1 MKSIRR
7 RILVRVL
14 GLLVAGSL
22 VLGLVSYWDAAHE
35 VEELFDAQLGQSARV
50 LMGLLSI
57 SGEQIDRDA
66 LARALVESAGVMPVL
81 GHRYESKLAF
91 HVRDADGRVIA
102 RSFNVP
108 TLETEHWRPGF
119 ADLDQNG
126 QHWRSYV
133 LRAPDTGLAIW
144 VGERGDLRG
153 ELVHKIV
160 RGTLIPDLVGIP
172 LMLLLV
178 WAAIGSGLRPL
189 ERMARLIR
197 QRDPQS
203 LQPLELRDLPL
214 ELEPMQAAL
223 NRLLEQLNERVARE
237 QRFIADAAHELRT
250 PLAVLQVH
258 ADNALGSRDD
268 PARRDEA
275 LSHLRDGVVRAT
287 RLVSQLLTLARLGD
301 EQKPER
307 VPVGLLQT
315 CRSELAALLP
325 LALKRQQNLDLDAA
339 EGLPTTLPMEPG
351 SLETLI
357 QNLVGNAIQH
367 CPPACTIRLGVS
379 QEDGLLR
386 LSVDDSGPGVPS
398 AERRRLSERFF
409 TLGAGHGAGLG
420 LSIVQRILERHS
432 GHLDL
437 GDSPLG
443 GLNVTVTLPL
453 PGTPGSPTDPSV
465 EALGHDTGRGRVC
478 TGG

>member
-1 MKSIRR
+1 MTSIRR

-50 LMGLLSI
+50 LVGLLSI
-57 SGEQIDRDA
+57 SRERVDHDE
-66 LARALVESAGVMPVL
+66 LARALVESTGVIPVL

-91 HVRDADGRVIA
+91 QVRDTDGRVIA

-108 TLETEHWRPGF
+108 TLDAGQWRPGF
-119 ADLDQNG
+119 AHLHQNDE
-126 QHWRSYV
+126 HWRSYV
-133 LRAPDTGLAIW
+133 LRDPETGLAIW
-144 VGERGDLRG
+144 VGELGDVRG

-189 ERMARLIR
+189 EKMARLIR
-197 QRDPQS
+197 QRDPHS
-203 LQPLELRDLPL
+203 LQPLVLQDLPL

-223 NRLLEQLNERVARE
+223 NRLLEQLNELVARE

-258 ADNALGSRDD
+258 ADNALGSSD
-268 PARRDEA
+268 PAQRDEA
-275 LSHLRDGVVRAT
+275 LAHLRDGVRRAT

-301 EQKPER
+301 EQQPER
-307 VPVGLLQT
+307 VPVRLLQT

-325 LALKRQQNLDLDAA
+325 LALTRQQDLGLDAA
-339 EGLPTTLPMEPG
+339 EGLPATLRLEPG

-357 QNLVGNAIQH
+357 QNLIGNAIQH
-367 CPPACTIRLGVS
+367 CPPGSSIRLGVS
-379 QEDGLLR
+379 RHDGLLR
-386 LSVDDSGPGVPS
+386 LSVDDSGPGVPP

-409 TLGAGHGAGLG
+409 TLGTARGAGLG
-420 LSIVQRILERHS
+420 LSIVQRIVERHG
-432 GHLDL
+432 GHLEL
-437 GDSPLG
+437 GDSALG
-443 GLNVTVTLPL
+443 GLNVTATLPL
-453 PGTPGSPTDPSV
+453 
-465 EALGHDTGRGRVC
+465 A
-478 TGG
+478 

>member
-1 MKSIRR
+1 VTSIRR

-22 VLGLVSYWDAAHE
+22 VLGLVSYLDAAHE

-50 LMGLLSI
+50 LMGLLRI
-57 SGEQIDRDA
+57 SGERVDHDEMA
-66 LARALVESAGVMPVL
+66 LALIESADAMPVL
-81 GHRYESKLAF
+81 GHRYESKIAF
-91 HVRDADGRVIA
+91 QVRDMDGHVIA

-108 TLETEHWRPGF
+108 ALDEDHWRPGF
-119 ADLDQNG
+119 AHLRQHD

-133 LRAPDTGLAIW
+133 VRDPGTGLTIW
-144 VGERGDLRG
+144 VGELGDVRG

-160 RGTLIPDLVGIP
+160 RGTLIPDLIGIP

-197 QRDPQS
+197 QRDPHS
-203 LQPLELRDLPL
+203 LQPLLLQDLPM

-223 NRLLEQLNERVARE
+223 NRLLEQLNELVARE

-258 ADNALGSRDD
+258 ADNALASGD
-268 PARRDEA
+268 PAQRDEA
-275 LSHLRDGVVRAT
+275 LAHLHDGVRRAT

-301 EQKPER
+301 KQQPER
-307 VPVGLLQT
+307 VPVRLLQT

-325 LALKRQQNLDLDAA
+325 LALRRQQELDLDAPEEVPA
-339 EGLPTTLPMEPG
+339 ILRMEPG

-367 CPPACTIRLGVS
+367 CPPGSRIRLGAA
-379 QEDGLLR
+379 QRDGVLR
-386 LSVDDSGPGVPS
+386 LSVDDSGPGVPP
-398 AERRRLSERFF
+398 AERGRLSERFF
-409 TLGAGHGAGLG
+409 TLGPRRGAGLG
-420 LSIVQRILERHS
+420 LSIVVRIVERH
-432 GHLDL
+432 GGQLEL

-453 PGTPGSPTDPSV
+453 
-465 EALGHDTGRGRVC
+465 A
-478 TGG
+478 

>member
-1 MKSIRR
+1 VTSIRR

-22 VLGLVSYWDAAHE
+22 VLGLVSYWDAADE

-57 SGEQIDRDA
+57 SGERVDHDGLA
-66 LARALVESAGVMPVL
+66 LALVESADVMPVL

-91 HVRDADGRVIA
+91 HVRDGDGRVIA

-108 TLETEHWRPGF
+108 ALEEEHWRPGF
-119 ADLDQNG
+119 AHLHQND

-133 LRAPDTGLAIW
+133 LRDPETGLAIW
-144 VGERGDLRG
+144 VGELGAVRG

-189 ERMARLIR
+189 EKMARLIR
-197 QRDPQS
+197 QRDPHNLLPLV
-203 LQPLELRDLPL
+203 LQDLPL

-223 NRLLEQLNERVARE
+223 NRLLEQVNELVARE

-258 ADNALGSRDD
+258 ADNALEGRD
-268 PARRDEA
+268 PAQRDEA
-275 LSHLRDGVVRAT
+275 LAHLRGGVQRAT
-287 RLVSQLLTLARLGD
+287 RLMSQLLTLARLGD
-301 EQKPER
+301 EQQPER
-307 VPVGLLQT
+307 VPVRLLKT

-325 LALKRQQNLDLDAA
+325 LALTRQQDLDLDVA
-339 EGLPTTLPMEPG
+339 EGLPATLRMEPG

-367 CPPACTIRLGVS
+367 CPPGSSIRLGVS
-379 QEDGLLR
+379 RQDGLLR
-386 LSVDDSGPGVPS
+386 LSVDDSGPGVPP

-409 TLGAGHGAGLG
+409 TLGTTHGAGLG
-420 LSIVQRILERHS
+420 LSIVQRILDRH
-432 GHLDL
+432 GGRLDL
-437 GDSPLG
+437 ADSPLG
-443 GLNVTVTLPL
+443 GLNVTATLPL
-453 PGTPGSPTDPSV
+453 G
-465 EALGHDTGRGRVC
+465 
-478 TGG
+478 

>member
-1 MKSIRR
+1 VTSIRR
-7 RILVRVL
+7 RILIRVL
-14 GLLVAGSL
+14 GLLMAGSL
-22 VLGLVSYWDAAHE
+22 ALGLVSYWDAAHE

-50 LMGLLSI
+50 LMGLLTI
-57 SGEQIDRDA
+57 PEERVDHDE

-91 HVRDADGRVIA
+91 QVRDAAGQVIA

-108 TLETEHWRPGF
+108 DLDADHWRPGF
-119 ADLDQNG
+119 AHLRQNG
-126 QHWRSYV
+126 QSWRSYV
-133 LRAPDTGLAIW
+133 LMAPDMSLAIW
-144 VGERGDLRG
+144 VGELGDVRG

-160 RGTLIPDLVGIP
+160 RGTLIPDLIGIP

-189 ERMARLIR
+189 EKMAGLIR
-197 QRDPQS
+197 QRDPHS
-203 LQPLELRDLPL
+203 LQPLMLQGLPS

-223 NRLLEQLNERVARE
+223 NRLLEQLHDLVARE

-258 ADNALGSRDD
+258 ADNALDSTD
-268 PARRDEA
+268 PAQRDEA
-275 LSHLRDGVVRAT
+275 LAHLRDGVRRAT

-301 EQKPER
+301 EQQPER
-307 VPVGLLQT
+307 VPVRLLQT

-325 LALKRQQNLDLDAA
+325 LALTRQQDLGLDAA
-339 EGLPTTLPMEPG
+339 EGLPATLRMEPG

-367 CPPACTIRLGVS
+367 CPSGCSIRLGVS
-379 QEDGLLR
+379 RQDGLLR

-409 TLGAGHGAGLG
+409 TLGASHGAGLG
-420 LSIVQRILERHS
+420 LSIVQRIVERH
-432 GHLDL
+432 GGYLQM
-437 GDSPLG
+437 GDSSLG
-443 GLNVTVTLPL
+443 GLNVTASLPL
-453 PGTPGSPTDPSV
+453 
-465 EALGHDTGRGRVC
+465 A
-478 TGG
+478 